1 LIQSLRRK
9 ARIASIPN
17 SLVRDDA
24 MRDLP
29 ATPKRLSATWGMIVL
44 SVLGLGLVILY
55 RAGVRARDTTD
66 ILWFLK
72 IVALQAP
79 LYLAAV
85 WLSVRSSESRAVL
98 VIALTFA
105 VLFRLSIL
113 FSPPYLSDD
122 IYRYVWD
129 GRVQAA
135 GINPYRYIPADPSLA
150 HLRDEKIYPHM
161 NRRDTAPTMY
171 PPVAEA
177 VWFLTTRVSESV
189 TWMKVTMVGF
199 EAIAVW
205 ALIQLLGSFGMARQ
219 RVLIYAWHPLAVW
232 EFAGSGHL
240 DAMAIACIALALLAR
255 RRNAATKTGVALACA
270 SLVKFFPAVLFP
282 ALYKRWD
289 WKMPLAFVLT
299 IVVAYLPYLGVG
311 PVRVLGYLPG
321 YASEKGIISGQ
332 QFLILASLRYL
343 FNVPTIVYLIAAFF
357 LLTALAFWLMR
368 NQERDEPDYVR
379 SSLIIASVFM
389 VLLTPHYPWYFVW
402 LIPFLCFIPSVP
414 VLYLTLS
421 SFLLYL
427 TWVYWSESQVLK
439 IKAAM
444 FLPFILMGALILW
457 LKSRRDDMYIDRR
470 TQQNRPAP

>member
-1 LIQSLRRK
+1 
-9 ARIASIPN
+9 
-17 SLVRDDA
+17 
-24 MRDLP
+24 MRDSP
-29 ATPKRLSATWGMIVL
+29 ATPKRLSATWIIVIL
-44 SVLGLGLVILY
+44 SMLGLGMLILF
-55 RAGVRARDTTD
+55 RVGVRAQGPSD

-72 IVALQAP
+72 IVAVQAP

-85 WLSVRSSESRAVL
+85 WLSVRKSESRVVFIL
-98 VIALTFA
+98 ILIFA
-105 VLFRLSIL
+105 ALFRLSIL

-177 VWFLTTRVSESV
+177 VWFLTTRLSESV

-199 EAIAVW
+199 EAFAVW
-205 ALIQLLGSFGMARQ
+205 ALVQLLGSFGLARQ

-240 DAMAIACIALALLAR
+240 DAMAIAFIALALLVR
-255 RRNAATKTGVALACA
+255 RRNAATLTGVALAGA
-270 SLVKFFPAVLFP
+270 TLVKFFPAVLFP
-282 ALYKRWD
+282 ALYKRWN

-357 LLTALAFWLMR
+357 LLTALSCWLMR

-427 TWVYWSESQVLK
+427 TWVYWTESQVLQ
-439 IKAAM
+439 IKTAIV
-444 FLPFILMGALILW
+444 LPFLLLIAVAGW
-457 LKSRRDDMYIDRR
+457 WKRR
-470 TQQNRPAP
+470 TSQIGSSKTQRMHS